1 MPKRVLSRAVAV
13 FCLLPTLKGSVFAQN
28 IQLSV
33 RPGTTLVVAG
43 NHFVLNNTNVQCD
56 GSLNS
61 GPAMVWITGS
71 NNSQFGGA
79 GVPLIGNLT
88 MNSSPSTTL
97 AMSGTLQVIGHIDFQ
112 QGSIDLNGQQLQL
125 SNGAFLQNESEAS
138 HITGL
143 TGGSVTALATGVNN
157 PNQLNVGQLGA
168 ALTSAANLGTLT
180 VSRSGRPAMTPGNS
194 ALQGI
199 DRTYTIQPQNN
210 SGLNATLRFYYLNE
224 ELNGKDPNT
233 LNLWK
238 SFDGVSWVLVGADT
252 RNTAQKYVEKT
263 GINDLSLWT
272 LTDVATPLPVTLVS
286 FKATCEGGL
295 ALVQWQTGVETGV
308 DYYLVQ
314 GSPDAGQWTSL
325 DKIIAG
331 NAPQGSAYSFQ
342 DEHPS
347 TNSFYRLAVVNQSGS
362 VSYSP
367 VFRGGCSDIP
377 VPFTLYPN
385 PAESQAVAQL
395 SVRQSTTATIQV
407 ADISG
412 KVLYRAQWNL
422 SPGLNTYL
430 LPVSTLA
437 AGHYIVNLL
446 LPNTILQTKLIKK

>member
-1 MPKRVLSRAVAV
+1 MPKRVLLRAAAA

-61 GPAMVWITGS
+61 GPSMVWIRGS
-71 NNSQFGGA
+71 NNSSIGGG

-88 MNSSPSTTL
+88 MNSSPTTTL
-97 AMSGTLQVIGHIDFQ
+97 TMNGSLQVTGSINFQ
-112 QGSIDLNGQQLQL
+112 QGLIDLNGQQLQL
-125 SNGAFLQNESEAS
+125 SNGAFLQNENETS

-157 PNQLNVGQLGA
+157 PDQLNVGQLGA
-168 ALTSAANLGTLT
+168 AVTSSANLGVLT

-210 SGLNATLRFYYLNE
+210 TGLNATLRFYYLNE
-224 ELNGKDPNT
+224 ELNGKDVNT

-238 SFDGVSWVLVGADT
+238 SFDGVTWVLVGADT
-252 RNTAQKYVEKT
+252 RNAVQKYVEKT
-263 GINDLSLWT
+263 GINDFSLWT
-272 LTDVATPLPVTLVS
+272 LTDIATPLPVTLVS
-286 FKATCEGGL
+286 FKATCEGGY

-308 DYYLVQ
+308 DHYLVQ
-314 GSPDAGQWTSL
+314 GSPDASQWTTL
-325 DKIIAG
+325 DKTPAT

-395 SVRQSTTATIQV
+395 SVRQNTEATIQV
-407 ADISG
+407 LDISG
-412 KVLYRAQWNL
+412 RVLFRAQWNL
-422 SPGLNTYL
+422 SPGINTYV
-430 LPVSTLA
+430 LPVYSLA